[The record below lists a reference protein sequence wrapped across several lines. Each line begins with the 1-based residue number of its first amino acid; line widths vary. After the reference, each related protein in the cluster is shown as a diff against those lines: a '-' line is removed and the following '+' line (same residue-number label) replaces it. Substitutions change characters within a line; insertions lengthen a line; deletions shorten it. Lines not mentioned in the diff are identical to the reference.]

1 MFLRRVIPVLIL
13 AGLIL
18 AGCSREDEKMAP
30 PGPNV
35 VASFSGGIITK
46 DQIQAKFESLM
57 SCCKDRYEGEDGR
70 RTLVKEMVLPMV
82 ISQAIQQK
90 KIDLRKNIR
99 KELGDLKEELN
110 MSLLHIKFHEKILNS
125 SEVKGDLKE
134 AYAFQK
140 RLLEGLPWSERYG
153 RLVQIH
159 EQIHPKI
166 AKDVEKM
173 AQNYI
178 QKLRREASITKYYE
192 RLKVQV
198 TEEELKDFYQSHIDG
213 LHGDEYRVPE
223 RARIRQIVIKVDKN
237 SEDCPT
243 CGAENKQKAREKA
256 TSALLELRS
265 GADFRTVSQK
275 YLTESSNSSLPKW
288 IARGSKVK
296 SFEESIFSLE
306 IGEIS
311 QVLEENDA
319 FYIVKLLEKQ
329 TGRFKSFKEILEPL
343 EREYRWQKGEAHLKA
358 NRDIILFSI
367 DGRPFTI
374 GDFLDEYARYNPS
387 HECHHEEGRQR
398 SEPKKD
404 DPLLC
409 DFSHNDLEDQKM
421 FVDRMIDKELI
432 TEDTYNQMIHVEH
445 QKEIEFVTMASL
457 YPIFH
462 KEEMENLVQISD
474 EMIEEFYQK
483 EKEKYR
489 YPAKAK
495 LNMLVVKGGD
505 TEEEKKKAFEKA
517 QTAYKEL
524 KPSFFSF
531 KKQKDFAEVARKYSE
546 DKETA
551 SKGGRLDVDVYEC
564 RNAIEYMVMHG
575 FHNEIFALEPGDI
588 SDIFEFGNDYYIVQ
602 IREMESRKQ
611 LEFENVREQ
620 VKKDLFAKEHEGVM
634 NNWEDN
640 LLKSAG
646 FVIYDKPLQELLAK
660 KQKPENAEGS

>member
-1 MFLRRVIPVLIL
+1 V
-13 AGLIL
+13 
-18 AGCSREDEKMAP
+18 
-30 PGPNV
+30 
-35 VASFSGGIITK
+35 
-46 DQIQAKFESLM
+46 
-57 SCCKDRYEGEDGR
+57 
-70 RTLVKEMVLPMV
+70 
-82 ISQAIQQK
+82 
-90 KIDLRKNIR
+90 
-99 KELGDLKEELN
+99 
-110 MSLLHIKFHEKILNS
+110 
-125 SEVKGDLKE
+125 
-134 AYAFQK
+134 
-140 RLLEGLPWSERYG
+140 
-153 RLVQIH
+153 
-159 EQIHPKI
+159 
-166 AKDVEKM
+166 
-173 AQNYI
+173 
-178 QKLRREASITKYYE
+178 
-192 RLKVQV
+192 
-198 TEEELKDFYQSHIDG
+198 
-213 LHGDEYRVPE
+213 
-223 RARIRQIVIKVDKN
+223 RIRQIAIKVDKD
-237 SEDCPT
+237 SEGCPT

-265 GADFRTVSQK
+265 GADFRAVSQK
-275 YLTESSNSSLPKW
+275 YSADSSDSSLPKW

-306 IGEIS
+306 IGEVS
-311 QVLEENDA
+311 QVLEENDT
-319 FYIVKLLEKQ
+319 FYIAKLLEKQ
-329 TGRFKSFKEILEPL
+329 PGRFKSFREILEPL

-374 GDFLDEYARYNPS
+374 GDFLDEYARYNPQ
-387 HECHHEEGRQR
+387 HQCHHEGGQHPPQ
-398 SEPKKD
+398 SKKD

-421 FVDRMIDKELI
+421 LVDRMIDKELI

-445 QKEIEFVTMASL
+445 KKEIEFVTMASL

-462 KEEMENLVQISD
+462 QEEMDNLIQISD
-474 EMIEEFYQK
+474 EMIENYYRK
-483 EKEKYR
+483 EKGKYR

-505 TEEEKKKAFEKA
+505 TAEDKKKAFEKA

-524 KPSFFSF
+524 KPSLLSF

-575 FHNEIFALEPGDI
+575 FHDEIFALEAGDI
-588 SDIFEFGNDYYIVQ
+588 SDIFEFGNAYYIVQ

-611 LEFENVREQ
+611 RGLDEVREQ

-646 FVIYDKPLQELLAK
+646 FIIYDKSLQELLAK
-660 KQKPENAEGS
+660 KQESQNTEGS